1 RRALAG
7 WPAGA
12 TEKFAAAATAA
23 ADSYRQGAIPI
34 ATYVEMQRQYLDALS
49 ALLDTRREAMEAM
62 LQLRALNGGRSF
74 DGVSR

>member
-1 RRALAG
+1 
-7 WPAGA
+7 
-12 TEKFAAAATAA
+12 
-23 ADSYRQGAIPI
+23 
-34 ATYVEMQRQYLDALS
+34 MQRQYLDALS